1 LNIHSSNSYL
11 MNTTEK
17 KIGII
22 GIGNL
27 ILSDEGFGIHTLHYL
42 EENYIFPDTV
52 VLQDAGTAGIYMSP
66 FLEACDPILV
76 IDVVD
81 IVAEP
86 GTFHYYTMA
95 DVKVGNFQT
104 KMSPH
109 QLGLL
114 EIVEICRLRDAAP
127 ENIEFYCVVPK
138 VLDTSMD
145 LSPEVAPRVPEVAAL
160 IVKRL
165 KDFGVIVQKRD
176 TPKKRRTSLYHA

>member
-1 LNIHSSNSYL
+1 MKKN
-11 MNTTEK
+11 EK

-27 ILSDEGFGIHTLHYL
+27 ILSDEGFGIQTLHYL
-42 EENYIFPDTV
+42 EDNYIFPDNV
-52 VLQDAGTAGIYMSP
+52 LLQDAGTAGIYMSP

-81 IVAEP
+81 INAEP
-86 GTFHYYTMA
+86 GSFHYYTMD
-95 DVKVGNFQT
+95 DVKAGNFQT

-138 VLDTSMD
+138 ELDTSME
-145 LSPEVAPRVPEVAAL
+145 LSSAVAPRVTEVSNMIL
-160 IVKRL
+160 KRL
-165 KDFGVIVQKRD
+165 ADFGVTVQ
-176 TPKKRRTSLYHA
+176 RRKEPANTRNPRYHA